1 MVKKYIGSV
10 QGIKNYIYN
19 NVGNGNKIS
28 AFCFAISFISINF
41 VYMNKRVLYI
51 ILSILLVTCPVW
63 GQRNKRTTVHR
74 AAPVETET
82 AADRLYATM
91 LPATA
96 KVMFIDSM
104 VVDKAS
110 FLSQIPL
117 NKESGRILSYQ
128 QFFNSNKKTTMPVSV
143 YVNEFGDQAYY
154 AEEDTIN
161 GNVLYRLDWLGD
173 KWGERN
179 YVDGIDESFTAIN
192 YPFVM
197 SDGIT
202 LFFAAKGDKSVG
214 GYDIFTTTF
223 DSESGKFYQPQNY
236 GLPFNSKANDYFLA
250 IDEYDN
256 LGWLVSDRHQP
267 EGKVCIY
274 TFEPQESRVSFEG
287 ENLTTA
293 QLAAYANISSIS
305 NTWKFGNRANA
316 MARLQ
321 ELLNRLKDKQA
332 DDVFDFVINDQVTY
346 HHLSD
351 FRNKENR
358 QQYLTLNGQKASL
371 RKMYDELAVMRET
384 YHKAT
389 ESLKANLKNSILRK
403 EQEVYQLQHAI
414 ANMEKQIRNTENHLI
429 NK

>member
-1 MVKKYIGSV
+1 
-10 QGIKNYIYN
+10 
-19 NVGNGNKIS
+19 
-28 AFCFAISFISINF
+28 
-41 VYMNKRVLYI
+41 MNKRVLYI
-51 ILSILLVTCPVW
+51 ILSMLLGVSPMW
-63 GQRNKRTTVHR
+63 GQRNKRTIVR
-74 AAPVETET
+74 KAVPTET
-82 AADRLYATM
+82 VSAADRLYATM

-104 VVDKAS
+104 VVDKAD
-110 FLSQIPL
+110 FLSKIPL
-117 NKESGRILSYQ
+117 NKESGRILTYQ
-128 QFFNSNKKTTMPVSV
+128 QFFNSNKKTTMPMSV
-143 YVNEFGDQAYY
+143 YVNDFGDQAYY
-154 AEEDTIN
+154 AEEDTVN

-173 KWGERN
+173 KWGERS
-179 YVDGIDESFTAIN
+179 YVDGIDESFTGIN

-293 QLAAYANISSIS
+293 QLTAYANIASIS

-321 ELLNRLKDKQA
+321 ELLNRLKSKQT
-332 DDVFDFVINDQVTY
+332 DDTFDFVINDQVTY

-351 FRNKENR
+351 FKNKENR
-358 QQYLTLNGQKASL
+358 QQFLTLNGQKASL
-371 RKMYDELAVMRET
+371 RKMYDELSVMRDT

-389 ESLKANLKNSILRK
+389 DSLKASLKGSILRK
-403 EQEVYQLQHAI
+403 EQEAYQLQRAI
-414 ANMEKQIRNTENHLI
+414 ASMEKQIRNTENRLI